1 MIPSPEAILDSSRI
15 RDHDLR
21 VAVPEIRAHLRTRG
35 EVEIT
40 RIACRRVLA
49 VIALLDRAVG
59 LQDLVGSISK
69 RAVRDILHRGGQ
81 VVSGAAVR
89 SHQEGRVILR
99 ISSLQAGARLY
110 QGGIADAY
118 IREEYLNF
126 FHT

>member
-1 MIPSPEAILDSSRI
+1 MIPSTEAVLDSSRI

-21 VAVPEIRAHLRTRG
+21 VAVPEIRAHFGSCG
-35 EVEIT
+35 EVEIA

-59 LQDLVGSISK
+59 LQDLVGSI
-69 RAVRDILHRGGQ
+69 AEGTVRDILHRGGQ
-81 VVSGAAVR
+81 VVSSAAVR

-99 ISSLQAGARLY
+99 IASLQAGARLY
-110 QGGIADAY
+110 QGGVADAY
-118 IREEYLNF
+118 IGEEYLNF